1 MNQTLDP
8 TELSSCLPG
17 LYRYANS
24 LTRNCDQA
32 LDLVQD
38 SVERALSK
46 AELFDG
52 VNLRAWLTTICRRVF
67 LNDIRKRKS
76 RGAHLTLDDAHPNW
90 GAVKADQEIKLYYK
104 SVIAALDSLPRN
116 DQDAIALI
124 AFDGMKYAEA
134 AERLHVPTGTIRSR
148 LSRAR
153 TRLLDA
159 VNIHPPAGGREGRL
173 VKSEF
178 RQASSRA
185 D

>member
-8 TELSSCLPG
+8 TELRNCLPG
-17 LYRYANS
+17 LYRYANF
-24 LTRNCDQA
+24 LTRNSDQA

-38 SVERALSK
+38 SIERALSK

-52 VNLRAWLTTICRRVF
+52 VNLRAWLSTICRRVF

-76 RGAHLTLDDAHPNW
+76 RGAHLTLDDVHPNW

-104 SVIAALDSLPRN
+104 SVIAALDSLSPN
-116 DQDAIALI
+116 DQDAISLI
-124 AFDGMKYAEA
+124 AFDGMKYDEA
-134 AERLHVPTGTIRSR
+134 AERMDVPTGTIRSR

-159 VNIHPPAGGREGRL
+159 VDIRPAVAGR
-173 VKSEF
+173 
-178 RQASSRA
+178 
-185 D
+185 